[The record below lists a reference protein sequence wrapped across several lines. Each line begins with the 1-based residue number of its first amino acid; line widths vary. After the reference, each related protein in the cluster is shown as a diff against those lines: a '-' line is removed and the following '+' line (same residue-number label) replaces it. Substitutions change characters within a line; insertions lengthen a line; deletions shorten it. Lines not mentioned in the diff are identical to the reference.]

1 MTSNFYLA
9 NFSPIIYRQDKMTK
23 SQKEIP
29 PYNGWGS
36 EEDSKSS
43 SQSLMPKPPKGDFAK
58 FIAKDAHGLN
68 SHVLRFLAKFAQPRP
83 LDVDREFIVAYFLSD
98 DTISV
103 YEPPKRNSGIVKII
117 GIATI

>member
-1 MTSNFYLA
+1 MAGEVRKILKALPKALCQSHL
-9 NFSPIIYRQDKMTK
+9 
-23 SQKEIP
+23 KEI
-29 PYNGWGS
+29 
-36 EEDSKSS
+36 
-43 SQSLMPKPPKGDFAK
+43 FAK